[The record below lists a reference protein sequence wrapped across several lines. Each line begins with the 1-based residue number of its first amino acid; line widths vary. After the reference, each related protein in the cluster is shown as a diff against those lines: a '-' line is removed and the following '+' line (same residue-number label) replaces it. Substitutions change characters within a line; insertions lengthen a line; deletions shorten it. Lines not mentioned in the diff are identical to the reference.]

1 MFTELHVHSEGSN
14 TRGFLDSI
22 NQIPD
27 MVQYARELGHRGMA
41 LTDHDT
47 ITMHLDLLDYIKDLR
62 NPKSKIYDDKPDFT
76 PEDWEVEKFKV
87 ILGNEIY
94 LCSRKEIEEDKK
106 YKFYHFIL
114 LAKDAIGHKQIRELS
129 TRAWTDN
136 SFVYVK
142 VRTPTFYDDLFEV
155 VESDRGHLIAS
166 TACLGGKLSELILK
180 AYNENPENPDYKLCK
195 KWILKMDKCFG
206 HGNFFLEMQPSHQ
219 EDQIIVNNTI
229 LKLSKELDIPYI
241 ITTDAHYLKKED
253 RYTHEIFLKSNEDEG
268 KDRETGEFYATTYFM
283 SEEEIHEYMDKYIG
297 RENVQKGIDNTN
309 LIWDMVEEYS
319 LEQKLNIPYEPTDL
333 REPDVILYN
342 RYKEKIELLKD
353 FYESEHPC
361 DRHLVRNI
369 IEKIESCQEELAN
382 DKTYEAINTCLKVI
396 KNTSDKMGT
405 QWSAYLLQ
413 TKAFVDTIWEAGSL
427 CGPSRGCFVPGTQIL
442 MADGTQKNIE
452 DVQIGDQVIT
462 HLGNIKTVK
471 DTFSYD
477 IEEDIYTIK
486 GKDRYGI
493 NPKEVKC
500 TDNHRFYCWK
510 DLSTQWIQAKDLEES
525 IYLTTILYEELK
537 DAKIGKG
544 LRLLKFD
551 ASHTEHYRG
560 KVYDLNVE
568 DDNSFVANG
577 YCVHNS
583 GGGFIL
589 LYILGI
595 IQINPLRE
603 TTRLYYWRF
612 LHEFRASPLD
622 IDLDCEGAK
631 RDTIIQILQEKYGG
645 IRRVAKVQTILRMK
659 SKNAIISACR
669 GLGIPNEEAQYLSSF
684 IGAERGIQ
692 YTLKQVYYGDAE
704 NGLSPN
710 MEFVHLMRDK
720 YPEVWEV
727 ASKIEGL
734 ISGVGQHAGGVILT
748 PSDITDY
755 CALMRVSSGD
765 IVTQFD
771 LHKAEKTGQ
780 FKASNI

>member
-62 NPKSKIYDDKPDFT
+62 DPNSKIYDDKPDFT
-76 PEDWEVEKFKV
+76 SEDWAVEKFKV

-106 YKFYHFIL
+106 YKFYHFLL

-229 LKLSKELDIPYI
+229 LKLSKELDVPYI

-297 RENVQKGIDNTN
+297 RENVQRGIDNTN
-309 LIWDMVEEYS
+309 LIWNMVEEYS

-333 REPDVILYN
+333 REPDVNLYN

-413 TKAFVDTIWEAGSL
+413 TRAFVDTIWEAGSL
-427 CGPSRGCFVPGTQIL
+427 CGPSRG
-442 MADGTQKNIE
+442 
-452 DVQIGDQVIT
+452 
-462 HLGNIKTVK
+462 
-471 DTFSYD
+471 
-477 IEEDIYTIK
+477 
-486 GKDRYGI
+486 
-493 NPKEVKC
+493 
-500 TDNHRFYCWK
+500 
-510 DLSTQWIQAKDLEES
+510 
-525 IYLTTILYEELK
+525 
-537 DAKIGKG
+537 
-544 LRLLKFD
+544 
-551 ASHTEHYRG
+551 
-560 KVYDLNVE
+560 
-568 DDNSFVANG
+568 
-577 YCVHNS
+577 S

>member
-76 PEDWEVEKFKV
+76 PEDWAVEKFKV

-114 LAKDAIGHKQIRELS
+114 LAKDVIGHKQIRELS

-229 LKLSKELDIPYI
+229 LKLSKELDVPYI

-353 FYESEHPC
+353 FYESEYPC

-369 IEKIESCQEELAN
+369 VEKIESCQEELAN
-382 DKTYEAINTCLKVI
+382 DKTYDAINTCLKVI

-413 TKAFVDTIWEAGSL
+413 TRAFVDTIWEAGSL
-427 CGPSRGCFVPGTQIL
+427 CGPSRG
-442 MADGTQKNIE
+442 
-452 DVQIGDQVIT
+452 
-462 HLGNIKTVK
+462 
-471 DTFSYD
+471 
-477 IEEDIYTIK
+477 
-486 GKDRYGI
+486 
-493 NPKEVKC
+493 
-500 TDNHRFYCWK
+500 
-510 DLSTQWIQAKDLEES
+510 
-525 IYLTTILYEELK
+525 
-537 DAKIGKG
+537 
-544 LRLLKFD
+544 
-551 ASHTEHYRG
+551 
-560 KVYDLNVE
+560 
-568 DDNSFVANG
+568 
-577 YCVHNS
+577 S

>member
-76 PEDWEVEKFKV
+76 PEDWAVEKFKV

-309 LIWDMVEEYS
+309 LIWNMVEEYS

-382 DKTYEAINTCLKVI
+382 DKTYDAINTCLKVI

-413 TKAFVDTIWEAGSL
+413 TRAFVDTIWEAGSL
-427 CGPSRGCFVPGTQIL
+427 CGPSRG
-442 MADGTQKNIE
+442 
-452 DVQIGDQVIT
+452 
-462 HLGNIKTVK
+462 
-471 DTFSYD
+471 
-477 IEEDIYTIK
+477 
-486 GKDRYGI
+486 
-493 NPKEVKC
+493 
-500 TDNHRFYCWK
+500 
-510 DLSTQWIQAKDLEES
+510 
-525 IYLTTILYEELK
+525 
-537 DAKIGKG
+537 
-544 LRLLKFD
+544 
-551 ASHTEHYRG
+551 
-560 KVYDLNVE
+560 
-568 DDNSFVANG
+568 
-577 YCVHNS
+577 S

>member
-76 PEDWEVEKFKV
+76 PEDWAVEKFKV

-114 LAKDAIGHKQIRELS
+114 LAKDVIGHKQIRELS

-229 LKLSKELDIPYI
+229 LKLSKELDVPYI

-297 RENVQKGIDNTN
+297 RENVQRGIDNTN
-309 LIWDMVEEYS
+309 LIWNMVEEYS

-382 DKTYEAINTCLKVI
+382 DKTYDAINTCLKVI

-413 TKAFVDTIWEAGSL
+413 TRAFVDTIWEAGSL
-427 CGPSRGCFVPGTQIL
+427 CGPSRG
-442 MADGTQKNIE
+442 
-452 DVQIGDQVIT
+452 
-462 HLGNIKTVK
+462 
-471 DTFSYD
+471 
-477 IEEDIYTIK
+477 
-486 GKDRYGI
+486 
-493 NPKEVKC
+493 
-500 TDNHRFYCWK
+500 
-510 DLSTQWIQAKDLEES
+510 
-525 IYLTTILYEELK
+525 
-537 DAKIGKG
+537 
-544 LRLLKFD
+544 
-551 ASHTEHYRG
+551 
-560 KVYDLNVE
+560 
-568 DDNSFVANG
+568 
-577 YCVHNS
+577 S

>member
-1 MFTELHVHSEGSN
+1 M
-14 TRGFLDSI
+14 
-22 NQIPD
+22 
-27 MVQYARELGHRGMA
+27 
-41 LTDHDT
+41 
-47 ITMHLDLLDYIKDLR
+47 
-62 NPKSKIYDDKPDFT
+62 
-76 PEDWEVEKFKV
+76 
-87 ILGNEIY
+87 
-94 LCSRKEIEEDKK
+94 
-106 YKFYHFIL
+106 
-114 LAKDAIGHKQIRELS
+114 
-129 TRAWTDN
+129 
-136 SFVYVK
+136 
-142 VRTPTFYDDLFEV
+142 
-155 VESDRGHLIAS
+155 
-166 TACLGGKLSELILK
+166 
-180 AYNENPENPDYKLCK
+180 
-195 KWILKMDKCFG
+195 
-206 HGNFFLEMQPSHQ
+206 
-219 EDQIIVNNTI
+219 
-229 LKLSKELDIPYI
+229 KLSKELDVPYI

-297 RENVQKGIDNTN
+297 KENVQKGIDNTN

-342 RYKEKIELLKD
+342 RYKERIELLKD

-427 CGPSRGCFVPGTQIL
+427 CGPSRG
-442 MADGTQKNIE
+442 
-452 DVQIGDQVIT
+452 
-462 HLGNIKTVK
+462 
-471 DTFSYD
+471 
-477 IEEDIYTIK
+477 
-486 GKDRYGI
+486 
-493 NPKEVKC
+493 
-500 TDNHRFYCWK
+500 
-510 DLSTQWIQAKDLEES
+510 
-525 IYLTTILYEELK
+525 
-537 DAKIGKG
+537 
-544 LRLLKFD
+544 
-551 ASHTEHYRG
+551 
-560 KVYDLNVE
+560 
-568 DDNSFVANG
+568 
-577 YCVHNS
+577 S

-692 YTLKQVYYGDAE
+692 YTLKQVYYGDTE

-710 MEFVHLMRDK
+710 IEFVHLMRDK
-720 YPEVWEV
+720 YPEVWKV

>member
-297 RENVQKGIDNTN
+297 RENVQKRIDNTN
-309 LIWDMVEEYS
+309 LIWNMVEEYS

-413 TKAFVDTIWEAGSL
+413 TRAFVDTIWEAGSL
-427 CGPSRGCFVPGTQIL
+427 CGPSRG
-442 MADGTQKNIE
+442 
-452 DVQIGDQVIT
+452 
-462 HLGNIKTVK
+462 
-471 DTFSYD
+471 
-477 IEEDIYTIK
+477 
-486 GKDRYGI
+486 
-493 NPKEVKC
+493 
-500 TDNHRFYCWK
+500 
-510 DLSTQWIQAKDLEES
+510 
-525 IYLTTILYEELK
+525 
-537 DAKIGKG
+537 
-544 LRLLKFD
+544 
-551 ASHTEHYRG
+551 
-560 KVYDLNVE
+560 
-568 DDNSFVANG
+568 
-577 YCVHNS
+577 S

>member
-62 NPKSKIYDDKPDFT
+62 DPNSKIYDDKPDFT
-76 PEDWEVEKFKV
+76 SEDWAVEKFKV

-229 LKLSKELDIPYI
+229 LKLSKELDVPYI

-297 RENVQKGIDNTN
+297 RENVQRGIDNTN
-309 LIWDMVEEYS
+309 LIWNMVEEYS

-413 TKAFVDTIWEAGSL
+413 TRAFVDTIWEAGSL
-427 CGPSRGCFVPGTQIL
+427 CGPSRG
-442 MADGTQKNIE
+442 
-452 DVQIGDQVIT
+452 
-462 HLGNIKTVK
+462 
-471 DTFSYD
+471 
-477 IEEDIYTIK
+477 
-486 GKDRYGI
+486 
-493 NPKEVKC
+493 
-500 TDNHRFYCWK
+500 
-510 DLSTQWIQAKDLEES
+510 
-525 IYLTTILYEELK
+525 
-537 DAKIGKG
+537 
-544 LRLLKFD
+544 
-551 ASHTEHYRG
+551 
-560 KVYDLNVE
+560 
-568 DDNSFVANG
+568 
-577 YCVHNS
+577 S

>member
-62 NPKSKIYDDKPDFT
+62 DPNSKIYGDKPDFT

-87 ILGNEIY
+87 ILGNEIS

-229 LKLSKELDIPYI
+229 LKLSKELDVPYI

-353 FYESEHPC
+353 FYESEYPC

-369 IEKIESCQEELAN
+369 VEKIESCQEELAN
-382 DKTYEAINTCLKVI
+382 DKTYDAINTCLKVI

-413 TKAFVDTIWEAGSL
+413 TRAFVDTIWEAGSL
-427 CGPSRGCFVPGTQIL
+427 CGPSRG
-442 MADGTQKNIE
+442 
-452 DVQIGDQVIT
+452 
-462 HLGNIKTVK
+462 
-471 DTFSYD
+471 
-477 IEEDIYTIK
+477 
-486 GKDRYGI
+486 
-493 NPKEVKC
+493 
-500 TDNHRFYCWK
+500 
-510 DLSTQWIQAKDLEES
+510 
-525 IYLTTILYEELK
+525 
-537 DAKIGKG
+537 
-544 LRLLKFD
+544 
-551 ASHTEHYRG
+551 
-560 KVYDLNVE
+560 
-568 DDNSFVANG
+568 
-577 YCVHNS
+577 S

>member
-62 NPKSKIYDDKPDFT
+62 NPNSKIYGDKPDFT
-76 PEDWEVEKFKV
+76 PEDWAVEKFKV

-155 VESDRGHLIAS
+155 VESNKGHLIAS

-229 LKLSKELDIPYI
+229 LKLSKELDVSYI

-268 KDRETGEFYATTYFM
+268 KDRETGEFYVTTYFM

-297 RENVQKGIDNTN
+297 KENVQKGIDNTN

-427 CGPSRGCFVPGTQIL
+427 CGPSRG
-442 MADGTQKNIE
+442 
-452 DVQIGDQVIT
+452 
-462 HLGNIKTVK
+462 
-471 DTFSYD
+471 
-477 IEEDIYTIK
+477 
-486 GKDRYGI
+486 
-493 NPKEVKC
+493 
-500 TDNHRFYCWK
+500 
-510 DLSTQWIQAKDLEES
+510 
-525 IYLTTILYEELK
+525 
-537 DAKIGKG
+537 
-544 LRLLKFD
+544 
-551 ASHTEHYRG
+551 
-560 KVYDLNVE
+560 
-568 DDNSFVANG
+568 
-577 YCVHNS
+577 S

-692 YTLKQVYYGDAE
+692 YTLKQVYYGDTE

-720 YPEVWEV
+720 YPEVWKV

>member
-1 MFTELHVHSEGSN
+1 
-14 TRGFLDSI
+14 
-22 NQIPD
+22 
-27 MVQYARELGHRGMA
+27 
-41 LTDHDT
+41 
-47 ITMHLDLLDYIKDLR
+47 
-62 NPKSKIYDDKPDFT
+62 
-76 PEDWEVEKFKV
+76 
-87 ILGNEIY
+87 
-94 LCSRKEIEEDKK
+94 
-106 YKFYHFIL
+106 
-114 LAKDAIGHKQIRELS
+114 
-129 TRAWTDN
+129 
-136 SFVYVK
+136 
-142 VRTPTFYDDLFEV
+142 
-155 VESDRGHLIAS
+155 
-166 TACLGGKLSELILK
+166 
-180 AYNENPENPDYKLCK
+180 
-195 KWILKMDKCFG
+195 MDKCFG

-229 LKLSKELDIPYI
+229 LKLSKELDVPYI

-353 FYESEHPC
+353 FYESEYPC

-369 IEKIESCQEELAN
+369 VEKIESCQEELAN
-382 DKTYEAINTCLKVI
+382 DKTYDAINTCLKVI

-413 TKAFVDTIWEAGSL
+413 TRAFVDTIWEAGSL
-427 CGPSRGCFVPGTQIL
+427 CGPSRG
-442 MADGTQKNIE
+442 
-452 DVQIGDQVIT
+452 
-462 HLGNIKTVK
+462 
-471 DTFSYD
+471 
-477 IEEDIYTIK
+477 
-486 GKDRYGI
+486 
-493 NPKEVKC
+493 
-500 TDNHRFYCWK
+500 
-510 DLSTQWIQAKDLEES
+510 
-525 IYLTTILYEELK
+525 
-537 DAKIGKG
+537 
-544 LRLLKFD
+544 
-551 ASHTEHYRG
+551 
-560 KVYDLNVE
+560 
-568 DDNSFVANG
+568 
-577 YCVHNS
+577 S